1 MFFVFDDLTS
11 WKRVVYWKNRKSDG
25 GAYIFNGRLNFYPI
39 IFSGNAP
46 VKAGKYT
53 YYVITRDNAGN
64 VLIYTD
70 GDKYIKFSD
79 ANNAAVLDTANK
91 LNFFQDD
98 LMVPNEAS
106 AGAVAKINLYNYA
119 VDSITIKNTYEN
131 LDDLLIS
138 VADILA
144 EDIKVSVFPNPTND
158 KIIVFLNNTT
168 ADKNYEISIT
178 NTQGAKVYGSN
189 HIATNNFIKINTAE
203 FPDGLYLVNVR
214 NGNNLV
220 SMRILVIH

>member
-1 MFFVFDDLTS
+1 
-11 WKRVVYWKNRKSDG
+11 
-25 GAYIFNGRLNFYPI
+25 
-39 IFSGNAP
+39 
-46 VKAGKYT
+46 
-53 YYVITRDNAGN
+53 
-64 VLIYTD
+64 
-70 GDKYIKFSD
+70 
-79 ANNAAVLDTANK
+79 
-91 LNFFQDD
+91 
-98 LMVPNEAS
+98 MVPNEAS

-178 NTQGAKVYGSN
+178 ITQGVKVYGSN
-189 HIATNNFIKINTAE
+189 HVATNNLIKINTAE

-220 SMRILVIH
+220 SKRILVIH